1 MNDFP
6 NINDGD
12 ELVFFQNNFTKNE
25 IKHALSKHNPKVE
38 LACLFSIKES
48 LIKANNKLL
57 NVNFNRINLLSE
69 QGKISYKDS
78 IISTSIEG
86 TLCIS
91 VVIIN

>member
-57 NVNFNRINLLSE
+57 NVNFNRIPNRLMCEDYQRILNES
-69 QGKISYKDS
+69 SFY
-78 IISTSIEG
+78 
-86 TLCIS
+86 
-91 VVIIN
+91 VWH